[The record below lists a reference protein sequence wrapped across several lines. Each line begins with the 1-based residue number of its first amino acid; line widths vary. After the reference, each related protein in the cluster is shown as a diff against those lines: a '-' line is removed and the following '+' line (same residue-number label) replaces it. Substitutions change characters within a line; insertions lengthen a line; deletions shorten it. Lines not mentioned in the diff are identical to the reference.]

1 MPNRPDAAHGLE
13 HVARCAVEPL
23 MQAMDLHD
31 IRRAKS
37 PHTMHSALRE
47 QCPAGFAKRH
57 FSAFG
62 PNELWI
68 ATITYER
75 TMSGWVY
82 MAFMTDVFSRH
93 VVRWRSSASLYT
105 DLVLD
110 TLETAVW

>member
-31 IRRAKS
+31 IRRAK
-37 PHTMHSALRE
+37 E

-68 ATITYER
+68 ANITYER